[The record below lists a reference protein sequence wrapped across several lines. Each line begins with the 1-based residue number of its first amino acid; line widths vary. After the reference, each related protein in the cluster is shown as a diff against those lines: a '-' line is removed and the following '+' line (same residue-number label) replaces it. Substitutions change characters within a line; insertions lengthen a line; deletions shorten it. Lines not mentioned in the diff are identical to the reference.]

1 MKITIDSREQSRI
14 QTATDYYTN
23 QGLEVEIAELPI
35 GDYLFSNDNGEV
47 VFEFKLISDFISSIQ
62 DNRVFN
68 QAISQS
74 EEYNHHFVI
83 IHGDLYNRH
92 KCLSMTKNYH
102 PITIYGYLGAIASL
116 NKYTTVIET
125 YNPTIQESYYRM
137 LIQANKCLSTKPIV
151 KKFSKKSKNASY
163 NFLCHDIYGINHKK
177 AQLITD
183 TYQLES
189 LTDLLRL
196 TKEDLLNIEG
206 IGEKTARNIL
216 EALHGSQD

>member
-1 MKITIDSREQSRI
+1 MKVVIDSREQSRI
-14 QTATDYYTN
+14 QSATEYYTQ

-137 LIQANKCLSTKPIV
+137 LLQANKCLSTKPVV
-151 KKFSKKSKNASY
+151 KKFSKKTKNPAL
-163 NFLCHDIYGINHKK
+163 NFLMYTIYGINVKK
-177 AQLITD
+177 AQAIVEAYDLKTLSDLQELTIEKLIAVD
-183 TYQLES
+183 
-189 LTDLLRL
+189 
-196 TKEDLLNIEG
+196 G
-206 IGEKTARNIL
+206 IGQKNAERIV
-216 EALHGSQD
+216 EAIR

>member
-1 MKITIDSREQSRI
+1 MKVVIDSREQSRI
-14 QTATDYYTN
+14 QSATEYYTQ

-125 YNPTIQESYYRM
+125 YNPTIQ
-137 LIQANKCLSTKPIV
+137 
-151 KKFSKKSKNASY
+151 
-163 NFLCHDIYGINHKK
+163 
-177 AQLITD
+177 
-183 TYQLES
+183 
-189 LTDLLRL
+189 
-196 TKEDLLNIEG
+196 
-206 IGEKTARNIL
+206 
-216 EALHGSQD
+216 